1 MLSTAAQFEWIAAG
15 AVVGMFVL
23 WLIQVRTKDAGVVD
37 MGWAGLLG
45 FAAIFAGATGAGDP
59 GRRILIAAIGGIW
72 GLRLAWHVLTDRVL
86 KGHEDGRYQE
96 LREKFGQRINLFHL
110 AFFQFQGVLVML
122 LSGPFVLAASASRIF
137 PTVLD
142 CVGMAVWLVGILG
155 EAIADGQLK
164 RFKKR
169 PESKG
174 KTCREG
180 LWNYSRHPNYFFE
193 WLMWCA
199 YAAIAIQAHLGW
211 LALLAPA
218 LMLLLIVKVT
228 GIPPTEKRALK
239 SRGEEYRKYQRE
251 TSAFVPW
258 FPRKEGAGT

>member
-1 MLSTAAQFEWIAAG
+1 MLSISAQFEWIAAG

-45 FAAIFAGATGAGDP
+45 LAAMFSGATGSGDP
-59 GRRILIAAIGGIW
+59 GRRALIATIGGVW

-86 KGHEDGRYQE
+86 KGDEDGRYQE
-96 LREKFGQRINLFHL
+96 LREKFGSRINLFHL
-110 AFFQFQGVLVML
+110 AFFQLQGVLVLL
-122 LSGPFVLAASASRIF
+122 LSGPFVLAASAPRLS
-137 PTVLD
+137 PTWLD
-142 CVGMAVWLVGILG
+142 VVGMAVWLIGIAG
-155 EAIADGQLK
+155 ESIADGQLK
-164 RFKKR
+164 RFKRR

-174 KTCREG
+174 KTCRDG
-180 LWNYSRHPNYFFE
+180 LWKYSRHPNYFFE

-199 YAAIAIQAHLGW
+199 YAAIASQAHMGW
-211 LALLAPA
+211 LACLAPA

-251 TSAFVPW
+251 TSAFIPW
-258 FPRKEGAGT
+258 FPKKEGAGT